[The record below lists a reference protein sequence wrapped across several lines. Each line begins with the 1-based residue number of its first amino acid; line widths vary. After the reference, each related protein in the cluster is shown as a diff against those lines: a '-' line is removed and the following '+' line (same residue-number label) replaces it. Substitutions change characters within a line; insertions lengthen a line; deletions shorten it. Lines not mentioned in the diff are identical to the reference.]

1 MDSDG
6 ALLTS
11 EPEKELVVEPGA
23 ELYVNLSGVKK
34 GNYYITRGFNT
45 AANEASDGTWI
56 GGWDKEYLIAIPKE
70 SVARWKLF
78 LHHDTD
84 DVWLEAKLAE
94 IPDVEAIEVATEILD
109 TEGEKDYGPGG
120 KFVIEVLNN
129 EGRPVKENAQIYNS
143 FVNLAFAGGQLS
155 TAYSSLNNAAQV
167 LEGRTSMIAE
177 NFNRN
182 GYVANKHRQGDLWFE
197 TIGKHERVSHYET
210 RKMSGVGYTSTYYGF
225 IGGVDHLFADK
236 NLLTGVAVSYQK
248 GNAKSRGPITNTKN
262 EFETFGAELYGYW
275 SPGPFLN
282 VAGDIGY
289 YRNNADVTQHLGGAG
304 GFAKA
309 SADTSTNMITAA
321 IRAEST
327 IKTRLVNIVPHAGVR
342 YILTNTDRYY
352 SKLDGQKAFKN
363 DPHTTS
369 TIQFPLGVG
378 FRADLITKGGWKLR
392 PQLNTSVVLQAGHRK
407 QKILFSTMDE
417 AVNSRIYGQF
427 TGAYAF
433 LASLGL
439 QAEKNNA
446 TFGLRYSISAAQGG
460 RVDQALKLEA
470 IWRF

>member
-1 MDSDG
+1 M
-6 ALLTS
+6 
-11 EPEKELVVEPGA
+11 
-23 ELYVNLSGVKK
+23 
-34 GNYYITRGFNT
+34 
-45 AANEASDGTWI
+45 
-56 GGWDKEYLIAIPKE
+56 
-70 SVARWKLF
+70 
-78 LHHDTD
+78 
-84 DVWLEAKLAE
+84 
-94 IPDVEAIEVATEILD
+94 
-109 TEGEKDYGPGG
+109 
-120 KFVIEVLNN
+120 
-129 EGRPVKENAQIYNS
+129 
-143 FVNLAFAGGQLS
+143 
-155 TAYSSLNNAAQV
+155 
-167 LEGRTSMIAE
+167 
-177 NFNRN
+177 
-182 GYVANKHRQGDLWFE
+182 
-197 TIGKHERVSHYET
+197 
-210 RKMSGVGYTSTYYGF
+210 
-225 IGGVDHLFADK
+225 
-236 NLLTGVAVSYQK
+236 
-248 GNAKSRGPITNTKN
+248 
-262 EFETFGAELYGYW
+262 
-275 SPGPFLN
+275 
-282 VAGDIGY
+282 
-289 YRNNADVTQHLGGAG
+289 TQHLGGAG

-460 RVDQALKLEA
+460 RVDQALRLEA